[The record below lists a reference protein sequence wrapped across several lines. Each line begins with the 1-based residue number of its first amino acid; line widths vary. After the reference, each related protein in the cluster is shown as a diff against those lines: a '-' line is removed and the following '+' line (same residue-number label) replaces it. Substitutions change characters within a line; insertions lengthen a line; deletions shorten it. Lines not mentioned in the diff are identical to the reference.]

1 MAARFGPHPGTR
13 WKAIRIFKGRV
24 MRNLRD
30 AGFAPPAAQ
39 PSGTERRTFPFAEL
53 IATIVLTVCTVIVA
67 IVVTAGIA
75 RADVGSDVIGNED
88 SLFAVALLLGLVF
101 IGIGGFSLLPRGR
114 RHRH

>member
-1 MAARFGPHPGTR
+1 
-13 WKAIRIFKGRV
+13 

-30 AGFAPPAAQ
+30 AGFAPPATR
-39 PSGTERRTFPFAEL
+39 PLGTDRRTLAFVEL
-53 IATIVLTVCTVIVA
+53 ITTAGLMVGTVIAA

-75 RADVGSDVIGNED
+75 RADVGSDVIGNEG
-88 SLFAVALLLGLVF
+88 SLFAIALVLGLVF